1 LFDET
6 APVRKIQLLAIELAF
21 TKALEFTLVCSGKS
35 AFPVARS
42 AMAWD
47 ELDIDY
53 PCAFEL
59 RTGTFNDMVKR
70 AVPSLWRNNRGATM
84 PQAFSPQMLRRPV
97 GHHHDRKDI
106 GGELLEFGLTE
117 HVVELVVSVASCILG
132 PWNRFT
138 RLSKAAHLFARCNYG
153 ANLVCGKANVSREPA
168 GATAFCK
175 ENPGSDSVP
184 MAATGHDT
192 IYSWECAGNKARI
205 SGQTL
210 TVDPRGFIAENW
222 KRIKQ

>member
-1 LFDET
+1 
-6 APVRKIQLLAIELAF
+6 
-21 TKALEFTLVCSGKS
+21 
-35 AFPVARS
+35 
-42 AMAWD
+42 
-47 ELDIDY
+47 
-53 PCAFEL
+53 
-59 RTGTFNDMVKR
+59 
-70 AVPSLWRNNRGATM
+70 M

-117 HVVELVVSVASCILG
+117 HVVELVVSVAS
-132 PWNRFT
+132 W
-138 RLSKAAHLFARCNYG
+138 
-153 ANLVCGKANVSREPA
+153 VCGTVSHGSAKQPTCSHDAIMAQTSFAAKRMSV
-168 GATAFCK
+168 
-175 ENPGSDSVP
+175 ENRLALRPFVKKTQAQIACP
-184 MAATGHDT
+184 WLPRVHDT